1 MKEITEKLRSLE
13 QNISEE
19 KGSFLLFALFL
30 REDAPDRWDL
40 LVAAPWIPKNK
51 NTALKYFSNKLVQTL
66 SQKELLKLSRIAI
79 IEPDEPALSAIQQ
92 AMHVE
97 HGLAEI
103 KDSNFFGLQ
112 IKHAYIITSRRQ
124 PDDIQP
130 SASHSRRG

>member
-1 MKEITEKLRSLE
+1 MTEITEKLRTLE
-13 QNISEE
+13 QSIAAE
-19 KGSFLLFALFL
+19 KGNFLLFALFL

-51 NTALKYFSNKLVQTL
+51 NTALKYFSDKLIRTL

-79 IEPDEPALSAIQQ
+79 IEPDEPALAAIQQ

-97 HGLAEI
+97 HSIAEI
-103 KDSNFFGLQ
+103 KDSNFFGMQ

-124 PDDIQP
+124 TE
-130 SASHSRRG
+130 

>member
-19 KGSFLLFALFL
+19 KGGFLLFALFL

-40 LVAAPWIPKNK
+40 LVSAPWIPKSK
-51 NTALKYFSNKLVQTL
+51 NTALKYFSNKLVQSL
-66 SQKELLKLSRIAI
+66 NQKELLKLSRIAI
-79 IEPDEPALSAIQQ
+79 IESDDPALSAIQQ

-103 KDSNFFGLQ
+103 KDSIFFGLQ

-130 SASHSRRG
+130 NA

>member
-1 MKEITEKLRSLE
+1 MKEIVEKLRVLE
-13 QNISEE
+13 QNIAAV
-19 KGSFLLFALFL
+19 KGKFSLFALFL

-51 NTALKYFSNKLVQTL
+51 NTALKYFSDELIRTL
-66 SQKELLKLSRIAI
+66 DQKELLKLSRIAI
-79 IEPDEPALSAIQQ
+79 IESHEPALAALQQ

-112 IKHAYIITSRRQ
+112 IKHAYIITSQRQ
-124 PDDIQP
+124 
-130 SASHSRRG
+130 

>member
-1 MKEITEKLRSLE
+1 MKEITEKLMALE
-13 QNISEE
+13 QSIAAE

-51 NTALKYFSNKLVQTL
+51 NTALKYFSDKLIRTL

-79 IEPDEPALSAIQQ
+79 IEPDEPALAAIQQ

-97 HGLAEI
+97 HSIAEI
-103 KDSNFFGLQ
+103 KDSNFFGMQ

-124 PDDIQP
+124 TE
-130 SASHSRRG
+130 

>member
-1 MKEITEKLRSLE
+1 MKEITEKLKELE
-13 QNISEE
+13 QKIAAE

-51 NTALKYFSNKLVQTL
+51 NTALKYFSDKLIRTL

-79 IEPDEPALSAIQQ
+79 IDPDEPALAAIQQ

-97 HGLAEI
+97 HSIAEI
-103 KDSNFFGLQ
+103 KDSNFFGMQ

-124 PDDIQP
+124 TE
-130 SASHSRRG
+130 